1 MSKCLDHIKMLSTSE
16 EKYSWAIP
24 FGFKSPQIKDMEPTL
39 NSISF
44 SLAALDKGNVS
55 CKEYYLGAT

>member
-1 MSKCLDHIKMLSTSE
+1 MLSTPE

-39 NSISF
+39 NSISV
-44 SLAALDKGNVS
+44 SLAALDKANVS